1 MYLESYTSIL
11 CYGLDKSQLEEF
23 YGREVIDADRT
34 CVEQQSGKEGRGRE
48 GGRRVMVIA
57 DVILENAHRED
68 VVLLVVGDPFGAT
81 THTDLVLR

>member
-34 CVEQQSGKEGRGRE
+34 CVEQQSGEEERGEGDGKESDGHFRCDSGE
-48 GGRRVMVIA
+48 CS
-57 DVILENAHRED
+57 
-68 VVLLVVGDPFGAT
+68 
-81 THTDLVLR
+81 